1 MRYGGSRAKDM
12 TAKFYGG
19 TGKSLFWKIANSMTG
34 FGDTAVHGR
43 CMDIR
48 YDRRGVMTSLSN
60 TL

>member
-1 MRYGGSRAKDM
+1 M

-48 YDRRGVMTSLSN
+48 YDRRGVMTSLSIRYDRLN
-60 TL
+60 L